1 MRAKA
6 VVQILALAMLSLG
19 GAAGEF
25 VTFAECDSS
34 VFLFEADVW
43 DVPVLKATLSMT
55 APIDTYADHYNYVA
69 AGTGSMVNLTS
80 GQSRLEVTL
89 AVEKESGA
97 SGAFSTKA
105 HLHASRCEINSGG
118 SHFLHD
124 FTGTDS
130 GDNIVLVEH
139 DFPGGV
145 PAPTDANVTRD

>member
-1 MRAKA
+1 MRVTVFVRA
-6 VVQILALAMLSLG
+6 LALAMLSLG

-34 VFLFEADVW
+34 VILFDADVW

-55 APIDTYADHYNYVA
+55 PIDTYADHYNYVA

-97 SGAFSTKA
+97 SGAFSRA
-105 HLHASRCEINSGG
+105 HSTPRGARSTRVALTSYTIPEQTAATTSCWSSTTSPVECLRLQMPMSRVITS
-118 SHFLHD
+118 
-124 FTGTDS
+124 
-130 GDNIVLVEH
+130 
-139 DFPGGV
+139 
-145 PAPTDANVTRD
+145 